1 MITCHLY
8 SIVPFLLM
16 FPPHTLQCLVF
27 FCSHEHVLATGTCQ
41 ASGRRDFLREK
52 NFTSGS
58 LQPTARAGK
67 LSCMLHIQQQFKQ
80 KKLQHMEMR
89 NLNIFLITR
98 CAPIILKA
106 DTSLAAGVSCI
117 LSLFEDMTPDICQ
130 FWDTT
135 AAKQAKIG
143 QNFAFPIYAKKYTDL
158 N

>member
-1 MITCHLY
+1 
-8 SIVPFLLM
+8 
-16 FPPHTLQCLVF
+16 
-27 FCSHEHVLATGTCQ
+27 
-41 ASGRRDFLREK
+41 
-52 NFTSGS
+52 
-58 LQPTARAGK
+58 
-67 LSCMLHIQQQFKQ
+67 
-80 KKLQHMEMR
+80 MEMR
-89 NLNIFLITR
+89 NLNIFCKHLMTR

-135 AAKQAKIG
+135 AAKRAKIG